1 MKALV
6 AHVFSAAAATYSLIL
21 QASWANDWLKLM
33 RLKSP
38 KWWYFCNWNKNLKLL
53 RTCVEQM
60 LFVIMKYQA
69 KAWRPELFVP
79 MLFVHASTREFQFL
93 GNEVRS
99 MFAQLIL
106 HFYCTIFLF
115 QFLIFFFYFMNF
127 LSFLSFFWHFFYLFI
142 IIFSFLSICIC
153 IQAHLWFICMKND
166 RAVLIS
172 IILAFLRRP

>member
-115 QFLIFFFYFMNF
+115 QFLIFFFLFYE
-127 LSFLSFFWHFFYLFI
+127 FFIFFI
-142 IIFSFLSICIC
+142 IFLAFFLSIYYY
-153 IQAHLWFICMKND
+153 F
-166 RAVLIS
+166 
-172 IILAFLRRP
+172 

>member
-69 KAWRPELFVP
+69 KAWATGTFCSNAFCSCKHSWVPVFRKRSALNVCAADFTFLLHNISVSIFNFFFLFY
-79 MLFVHASTREFQFL
+79 EFFI
-93 GNEVRS
+93 
-99 MFAQLIL
+99 FFI
-106 HFYCTIFLF
+106 IFLAF
-115 QFLIFFFYFMNF
+115 
-127 LSFLSFFWHFFYLFI
+127 
-142 IIFSFLSICIC
+142 FLSIYYY
-153 IQAHLWFICMKND
+153 F
-166 RAVLIS
+166 
-172 IILAFLRRP
+172 